1 MRRLSLSSNI
11 EELEETI
18 RLKTEELKQLEVEIA
33 RSSLNKEVSNEHQ
46 QKIPDDQVIDKF
58 TKSKEVIEY
67 LSHVFVL
74 KFSLIL

>member
-46 QKIPDDQVIDKF
+46 QKIPEDQAIDKF

-74 KFSLIL
+74 KFSLIP

>member
-46 QKIPDDQVIDKF
+46 QKIPEDQAIDKF

>member
-46 QKIPDDQVIDKF
+46 HKIPEDQAIDKF

-67 LSHVFVL
+67 LSYVFVL